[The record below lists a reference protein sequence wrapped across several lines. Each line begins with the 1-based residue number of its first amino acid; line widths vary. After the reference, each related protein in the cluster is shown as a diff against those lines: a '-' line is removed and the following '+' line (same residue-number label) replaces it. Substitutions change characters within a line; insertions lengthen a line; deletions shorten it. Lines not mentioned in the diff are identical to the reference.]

1 MKKLGKILSL
11 VVILTVVL
19 SMSCFAAVADTEA
32 TGDKASD
39 GAGKLVLTDTYPKDG
54 ATGTAI
60 ENMGVK
66 LYFDSTFTQSKL
78 KDANDD
84 AVKLYDPDGNVLPTQ
99 VLYSTQE
106 PGVVLV
112 LFDNTEAGDDVA
124 IQQKTEYTFKLS
136 ADFTD
141 DEGNTLG
148 TDQSISF
155 KTLNQNANMWINMG
169 MMAVMFGGM
178 MIMTAK
184 SAKKQVEEERKKR
197 EEKVNPYKEAKKTG
211 KSVEEI
217 VEKDQ
222 KDKAKRA
229 EKAAKRAAA
238 LGELDDDDDYYDDGN
253 YHVKAPRPISAA
265 GGKYK
270 TGRKAI
276 YEAKLAEEEQKR
288 IWAEKAKKGKG
299 KGKKKK

>member
-19 SMSCFAAVADTEA
+19 SMSCFAAFADTEA
-32 TGDKASD
+32 TSDNASD

-78 KDANDD
+78 KDANAD

-112 LFDNTEAGDDVA
+112 LFDKNNAGDA
-124 IQQKTEYTFKLS
+124 TIQQKTEYTFKLS
-136 ADFTD
+136 GDFTD
-141 DEGNTLG
+141 DAGNTLG
-148 TDQSISF
+148 TEQTVSF
-155 KTLNQNANMWINMG
+155 TTLNQNANMWINMG

-197 EEKVNPYKEAKKTG
+197 EDKVNPYKEAKKTG

-229 EKAAKRAAA
+229 EKAAKKAAA

-270 TGRKAI
+270 TGRKAL

>member
-1 MKKLGKILSL
+1 MYILS
-11 VVILTVVL
+11 
-19 SMSCFAAVADTEA
+19 SA
-32 TGDKASD
+32 
-39 GAGKLVLTDTYPKDG
+39 
-54 ATGTAI
+54 
-60 ENMGVK
+60 
-66 LYFDSTFTQSKL
+66 
-78 KDANDD
+78 
-84 AVKLYDPDGNVLPTQ
+84 
-99 VLYSTQE
+99 
-106 PGVVLV
+106 
-112 LFDNTEAGDDVA
+112 
-124 IQQKTEYTFKLS
+124 EYTFKLS
-136 ADFTD
+136 GDFTD
-141 DEGNTLG
+141 DAGNTLG
-148 TDQSISF
+148 TEQTVAF
-155 KTLNQNANMWINMG
+155 TTLNQNANMWINMG
-169 MMAVMFGGM
+169 MIAVMFGGM

-229 EKAAKRAAA
+229 EKAAKKAAA